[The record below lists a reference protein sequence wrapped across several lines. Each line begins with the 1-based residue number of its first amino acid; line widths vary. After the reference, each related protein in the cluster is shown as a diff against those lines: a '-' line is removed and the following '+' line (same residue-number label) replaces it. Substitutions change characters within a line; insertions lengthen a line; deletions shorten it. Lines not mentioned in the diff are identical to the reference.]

1 MDNNDFNIL
10 LESTP
15 EFAELTSM
23 LEETKKEIYE
33 ETKNAMAKLEV
44 DVQASMDLNNKSLD
58 YQALCGK
65 IDWFINNRENE
76 ENRDE
81 YICCILSDM
90 IKKDSALNRQWFR
103 KNKEW
108 KNFLTQEDESILSG
122 IELWRTQYLT
132 ENIKDSKKR
141 DKIKNLIRK
150 LVKRY
155 KETV

>member
-33 ETKNAMAKLEV
+33 ETQNALAKLEV